1 MTGQEV
7 VISRYLL
14 YSCNGTGLYI
24 SNEALQNYYGHESE
38 KMFSKIKLNDPI
50 RTDPSFY
57 ETIRKL
63 GVYKTFNPYEYDAA
77 FKCGRCPI
85 TFEEFYTHSYPS
97 IIPFE
102 SWFVPII
109 HEYDGLES
117 IKEIRMLTPQIDLMK
132 KIQKNPDLTNE
143 ERYEQYEQILS
154 LEPPIIHR
162 RRVELHSILPQ
173 LSVNN

>member
-14 YSCNGTGLYI
+14 YSCHGTGLYI
-24 SNEALQNYYGHESE
+24 SNEALQLYYGHESE
-38 KMFSKIKLNDPI
+38 KMFSKIMHIDPI
-50 RTDPSFY
+50 RTDPAFY
-57 ETIRKL
+57 DTIQKL
-63 GVYKTFNPYEYDAA
+63 GVYKTFNPFEYDIA
-77 FKCGRCPI
+77 FKSGGCPI

-117 IKEIRMLTPQIDLMK
+117 IKDIRMLTPQLDLMK

-143 ERYEQYEQILS
+143 ERYVKYEQILL
-154 LEPPIIHR
+154 LEPPIIHH
-162 RRVELHSILPQ
+162 RRVELRSILPG
-173 LSVNN
+173 L